1 MEITITVKTDSDDRA
16 FITFLQAI
24 QQMVIKP
31 TNTSAVK
38 PVTLEDSIKSLI
50 QDKGAPA
57 AREELKLIFLKHKK
71 LNDGISIPTV
81 DDKPIDAKSM
91 ELYIRTK
98 AKTSG
103 AQIKTI
109 MREDY
114 GIETLD
120 ELNEKQLAELF
131 EKVQIL

>member
-1 MEITITVKTDSDDRA
+1 MEITITVKTDNDDRA